1 MLEDKDFIKSCD
13 VPGPTKEAIRAII
26 LYKSEVTSTDK
37 VVDCGCGTGG
47 ITCEFAQRAGEV
59 ISIDTNPEAI
69 EITSRNLKKFGL
81 ADNVTL
87 INDDGANALRDIDNI
102 DIAIVGGSGRQLENI
117 LDIVHE
123 KLNPKGRI
131 IVTAILV
138 DTKVEAINKLKDLGY
153 NPKIMEV
160 NVSNGRVLDRGILMI
175 SENPIAIM
183 TAKKRWKN
191 FGDYKM
197 SKRLSW
203 KVKFSIVMIL
213 LIIIIYGSNYLV
225 LGDGEHIISY
235 VWTHLG
241 FIPVD
246 ILLVA
251 FLLDEIIEKK
261 EKEAMLEKL
270 DMLMSTFFSEV
281 GNELISQLSTVNKY
295 KTNTENLKSIKDWD
309 EKDFDNKLAELKSS
323 TVDFSAQVAPEDRE
337 EFLEN
342 LRTLLV
348 SKREFIINL
357 INNPNLLE
365 KDEFT
370 GLINAI
376 LHLDEELEHR
386 KDLALVNDADFGHLN
401 GDMQRVYDKLIHEW
415 VYYLKYLYKHYPYMI
430 ALIIRT
436 NPFDENAEVY
446 VK

>member
-1 MLEDKDFIKSCD
+1 
-13 VPGPTKEAIRAII
+13 
-26 LYKSEVTSTDK
+26 
-37 VVDCGCGTGG
+37 
-47 ITCEFAQRAGEV
+47 
-59 ISIDTNPEAI
+59 
-69 EITSRNLKKFGL
+69 
-81 ADNVTL
+81 
-87 INDDGANALRDIDNI
+87 
-102 DIAIVGGSGRQLENI
+102 
-117 LDIVHE
+117 
-123 KLNPKGRI
+123 
-131 IVTAILV
+131 
-138 DTKVEAINKLKDLGY
+138 
-153 NPKIMEV
+153 
-160 NVSNGRVLDRGILMI
+160 
-175 SENPIAIM
+175 
-183 TAKKRWKN
+183 
-191 FGDYKM
+191 M

-251 FLLDEIIEKK
+251 FLLDEIIERK
-261 EKEAMLEKL
+261 EKEAILEKL

-281 GNELISQLSTVNKY
+281 GNELISQLSTANKY
-295 KTNTENLKSIKDWD
+295 KASTENLKSIKDWD
-309 EKDFDNKLAELKSS
+309 EKDFDNKLAELKDVSLDFQ
-323 TVDFSAQVAPEDRE
+323 VDIPAEERE

-365 KDEFT
+365 KEEFT
-370 GLINAI
+370 ELTNAI

-386 KDLALVNDADFGHLN
+386 KDLALVNDTDFGHLN
-401 GDMQRVYDKLIHEW
+401 GDMKRVYDKLVYEW
-415 VYYLKYLYKHYPYMI
+415 VYYLKYLYKNYPYMI

-436 NPFDENAEVY
+436 NPFDDDADVY

>member
-1 MLEDKDFIKSCD
+1 
-13 VPGPTKEAIRAII
+13 
-26 LYKSEVTSTDK
+26 
-37 VVDCGCGTGG
+37 
-47 ITCEFAQRAGEV
+47 
-59 ISIDTNPEAI
+59 
-69 EITSRNLKKFGL
+69 
-81 ADNVTL
+81 
-87 INDDGANALRDIDNI
+87 
-102 DIAIVGGSGRQLENI
+102 
-117 LDIVHE
+117 
-123 KLNPKGRI
+123 
-131 IVTAILV
+131 
-138 DTKVEAINKLKDLGY
+138 
-153 NPKIMEV
+153 
-160 NVSNGRVLDRGILMI
+160 
-175 SENPIAIM
+175 
-183 TAKKRWKN
+183 
-191 FGDYKM
+191 M

-295 KTNTENLKSIKDWD
+295 KTSTENLKSIKDWD
-309 EKDFDNKLAELKSS
+309 EKDFDNKLAELKNSS
-323 TVDFSAQVAPEDRE
+323 VDFSAQVAPEDRE

-348 SKREFIINL
+348 SKREFIINM

-386 KDLALVNDADFGHLN
+386 KDLALVSDADFGHLN

-415 VYYLKYLYKHYPYMI
+415 VYYLKYLYRHYPYMI

-436 NPFDENAEVY
+436 NPFDESAEVY

>member
-1 MLEDKDFIKSCD
+1 
-13 VPGPTKEAIRAII
+13 
-26 LYKSEVTSTDK
+26 
-37 VVDCGCGTGG
+37 
-47 ITCEFAQRAGEV
+47 
-59 ISIDTNPEAI
+59 
-69 EITSRNLKKFGL
+69 
-81 ADNVTL
+81 
-87 INDDGANALRDIDNI
+87 
-102 DIAIVGGSGRQLENI
+102 
-117 LDIVHE
+117 
-123 KLNPKGRI
+123 
-131 IVTAILV
+131 
-138 DTKVEAINKLKDLGY
+138 
-153 NPKIMEV
+153 
-160 NVSNGRVLDRGILMI
+160 
-175 SENPIAIM
+175 
-183 TAKKRWKN
+183 
-191 FGDYKM
+191 M

-251 FLLDEIIEKK
+251 FLLDEIIERK
-261 EKEAMLEKL
+261 EKEAILEKL

-281 GNELISQLSTVNKY
+281 GNELISQLSTANKY
-295 KTNTENLKSIKDWD
+295 KASTENLKSIKDWD
-309 EKDFDNKLAELKSS
+309 EKDFDNKLAELKDASLDFQ
-323 TVDFSAQVAPEDRE
+323 VDIPAEERE

-365 KDEFT
+365 KEEFT
-370 GLINAI
+370 ELTNAI
-376 LHLDEELEHR
+376 LHLAEELEHR
-386 KDLALVNDADFGHLN
+386 KDLALVNDTDFGHLN
-401 GDMQRVYDKLIHEW
+401 GDMKRVYDKLVYEW
-415 VYYLKYLYKHYPYMI
+415 VYYLKYLYKNYPYMI

-436 NPFDENAEVY
+436 NPFDDDADVY